1 MVDDFL
7 GSGFCLVGRKSEDL
21 ELSAEAGAVFA
32 RLGGRSIALADLQ
45 IAEGEWDE
53 LFDSHPTAVVR
64 PDRYIFGVVD
74 EAWNLDRLLIE
85 LGRNMCL
92 IG

>member
-1 MVDDFL
+1 
-7 GSGFCLVGRKSEDL
+7 
-21 ELSAEAGAVFA
+21 
-32 RLGGRSIALADLQ
+32 
-45 IAEGEWDE
+45 
-53 LFDSHPTAVVR
+53 VVR